1 MRFPLVATPTVA
13 MLLTLAIPAPASEQ
27 DIRNNIALGALAF
40 SDNCARCHR
49 IDGYGEESLYPSLH
63 NPQLLHDK
71 ALLIQTLLR
80 GRTGHQQNSKGQVTL
95 MPSLNFLSDSEIVA
109 IIAFISNSW
118 GDEVLMVTEQEV
130 RDARSAM
137 DQGVQDSG
145 SE

>member
-1 MRFPLVATPTVA
+1 MRFPLVATSTVA
-13 MLLTLAIPAPASEQ
+13 ILLTLAVPAPASEQ

-40 SDNCARCHR
+40 SDNCSRCHH

-63 NPQLLHDK
+63 NPQLLSDK
-71 ALLIQTLLR
+71 ALLIQTLLK
-80 GRTGHQQNSKGQVTL
+80 GRTGHQQSSGDQVTL
-95 MPSLNFLSDSEIVA
+95 MPSLNFLSDAEIVA

-130 RDARSAM
+130 RDARSAITPGA
-137 DQGVQDSG
+137 QG